1 MMSRWCFSAWVSLL
15 LAMSAAGCT
24 GAPQLRTAP
33 PQAADSPSSLES
45 SDDTRGIYVD
55 VAQRLGFE
63 HTLKV
68 RRSENGAPH
77 DLQDGDTA
85 MTGDRIHLSI
95 LTSSDAYLY
104 LAFCAHRALA
114 IYPQHGI
121 RTRAGDL
128 MSAPDRD
135 LVLDDI
141 PGPEVIYVILSR
153 RELSIADPK
162 LAAAIAA
169 QRPSGM
175 TTDCGPSFEATLV
188 GNPAP
193 STGKPTPSTTQ
204 VLRGERLRKKPRNA
218 MRPDL
223 RASGGNHPPNPKAA
237 PLLIANP
244 PPDPDFE
251 RNPGIIVWYGHDGAT
266 GPSEVVAADDDG
278 IAVVRHAFVH
288 VSRR

>member
-1 MMSRWCFSAWVSLL
+1 MMIRWCINAWIPLL
-15 LAMSAAGCT
+15 LTMPAGCT
-24 GAPQLRTAP
+24 GAPQPRTGP
-33 PQAADSPSSLES
+33 PPAAASPGALEP

-55 VAQRLGFE
+55 VALRLGFE
-63 HTLKV
+63 HMLKV
-68 RRSENGAPH
+68 RQSKNGAPR
-77 DLQDGDTA
+77 DLRDGDTA

-128 MSAPDRD
+128 MTAPDLD
-135 LVLDDI
+135 LMLDDI
-141 PGPEVIYVILSR
+141 PGPEVIYVIVSR

-162 LAAAIAA
+162 LADAIAA

-175 TTDCGPSFEATLV
+175 TADCGPGFEATLA

-193 STGKPTPSTTQ
+193 GTAPPTPITTQ
-204 VLRGERLRKKPRNA
+204 VIRGERLRKKPTTA
-218 MRPDL
+218 TRPDVT
-223 RASGGNHPPNPKAA
+223 ASGGNHPPPPQAA
-237 PLLIANP
+237 PLRIANP

-266 GPSEVVAADDDG
+266 GPTDVVAADDDG
-278 IAVVRHAFVH
+278 IAVVRHTFLH
-288 VSRR
+288 IPRP